1 MEIQSEALKN
11 TSEDG
16 FIKKLLERRIPQI
29 LLFYIGSVWTL
40 FGIVSWVVNR
50 YVLSPHLEELFLM
63 TGLLF
68 LPAVLIIAYGHGAK
82 GNQPWK
88 RYEKIG
94 LTCNV
99 LLAGALL
106 FFMFRGKD
114 LGSAQKVV
122 QVVDTEGNAV
132 ERLVPKDAFR
142 KRVALFYFENESGNE
157 DLDWLQSAIP
167 HAWDADLDQ
176 DLFLT
181 VQPASAFVDRFQKA
195 GFEDGLN
202 IPTALKRN
210 ITSDYNLAYF
220 INGSF
225 TQEGDEYII
234 NTELYGVERGK
245 ELASQE
251 YRGSDIFALIDE
263 MTVDIKKDLDLPSK
277 HIEDT
282 IDLPVSDVLTSSEP
296 ALKAY
301 SDGIFAIGFKRDFAT
316 GLADLTTATSEDPTF
331 ALAFV
336 SKYVLELQQGQM
348 QPAMQS
354 LAMAEQH
361 NYRLTEQM
369 KYLIKVAQLNLTGNH
384 DQALEAATQWS
395 TLFPNDL
402 MAHQISGMLHSLRNN
417 YDEAI
422 DSYRNLLRI
431 DPFQDQISLTVGNLL
446 RQSGRVDESVEHFE
460 EYITLHPDKSDGY
473 QMLAEVYQSEGE
485 LDKELETREKAL
497 SISPNDPA
505 AILNLGDVLQ
515 RMGKFDEAL
524 SRYETAVS
532 QSKTPQE
539 QITSLHSLGNFHWF
553 RGHHQKAITSYDEVL
568 QLSETNL
575 PILVQIYHKATLSSR
590 YYLAGYQD
598 KAQGFV
604 QEALSNPGS
613 KQFPD
618 LAAVVAEAA
627 SYLDVRENDGEEGLK
642 LLDEAEA
649 LVNAAAMNV
658 MKPTL
663 LYARGD
669 VYMQREEYT
678 QAKEIYEAFLELQPT
693 AVGGLNKMG
702 EILYEMEDYKEAKDQ
717 FENALKYSP
726 SNPSAHLGLAKVAI
740 ARGNSD
746 TAKTHLDQALLAWS
760 NADDTSKKASEASEL
775 LATL

>member
-16 FIKKLLERRIPQI
+16 LIKKLLERRIPQI

-88 RYEKIG
+88 RYEKVG
-94 LTCNV
+94 LICNV
-99 LLAGALL
+99 LLAAALL

-122 QVVDTEGNAV
+122 QVVDTDGNEI
-132 ERLVPKDAFR
+132 ERVVPKDAFR
-142 KRVALFYFENESGNE
+142 KRVALFHFENESGNE
-157 DLDWLQSAIP
+157 ELDWLRAAIP
-167 HAWDADLDQ
+167 TAWDADLEQ

-181 VQPASAFVDRFQKA
+181 VQPPSVFVDRFQKA
-195 GFEDGLN
+195 GFQDGMN

-220 INGSF
+220 VTGSYNK
-225 TQEGDEYII
+225 EGDEYII
-234 NTELYGVERGK
+234 NTQLYGVERGN

-251 YRGSDIFALIDE
+251 YRGTDLFALVDE
-263 MTVDIKKDLDLPSK
+263 MTEDIKKDLDIPSK

-282 IDLPVSDVLTSSEP
+282 TDLPVSDVLTASTP
-296 ALKAY
+296 ALKAF
-301 SDGIFAIGFKRDFAT
+301 SDGLFAVGFNRDFGT
-316 GLADLTTATSEDPTF
+316 GLAHLTAATSEDPTF
-331 ALAFV
+331 ALAYI
-336 SKYVLELQQGQM
+336 SKYIVELQQGQM

-354 LAMAEQH
+354 LGMAEQH

-369 KYLIKVAQLNLTGNH
+369 KYLINVAQLNLTGNH
-384 DQALEAATQWS
+384 DQALEAATQWG
-395 TLFPNDL
+395 TLFPNDM
-402 MAHQISGMLHSLRNN
+402 MAHQISGMLHTLRNN

-422 DSYRNLLRI
+422 DSYRNILRI
-431 DPFQDQISLTVGNLL
+431 DPFQDQISLQIGQLL
-446 RQSGRVDESVEHFE
+446 QQSGKADEAIEHYE
-460 EYITLHPDKSDGY
+460 EYIATYPDKNDGY

-497 SISPNDPA
+497 AISPNDPA
-505 AILNLGDVLQ
+505 ATRNLGDVLQ
-515 RMGKFDEAL
+515 RMGNFDEAL
-524 SRYETAVS
+524 SRYETAVT

-539 QITSLHSLGNFHWF
+539 QITSYRSLGNFHWF
-553 RGHHQKAITSYDEVL
+553 RGHHQKAIAAYDEVL
-568 QLSETNL
+568 QLSESNL
-575 PILVQIYHKATLSSR
+575 PILVQIYYKASLSSR
-590 YYLAGYQD
+590 YYYGGHQD
-598 KAQGFV
+598 KARGFV
-604 QEALSNPGS
+604 QESVTNPGS

-618 LAAVVAEAA
+618 LATVAAEAA
-627 SYLDVRENDGEEGLK
+627 SYIDVRENDGEEGLK
-642 LLDEAEA
+642 LLAAAEN
-649 LVNAAAMNV
+649 LVNASGMSV
-658 MKPTL
+658 MVPTL

-669 VYMQREEYT
+669 VYIKREEYE
-678 QAKEIYEAFLELQPT
+678 QAKEIIEAFLELQPT
-693 AVGGLNKMG
+693 AVGGLNRMG
-702 EILYEMEDYKEAKDQ
+702 EILYELEEYKEAAEH
-717 FENALKYSP
+717 FESALKYSP
-726 SNPSAHLGLAKVAI
+726 SSPTTHLGLAKVAI
-740 ARGNSD
+740 ARGDNE

-760 NADDTSKKASEASEL
+760 DADDTSKRASEAREL